1 MNALSTLAGRF
12 ELSQVFILPGFARP
26 GAGRAM
32 GGAR

>member
-12 ELSQVFILPGFARP
+12 GLSLIFILPGFANL
-26 GAGRAM
+26 GAGRAI